1 MILNIKS
8 KEKNSSKYAIATIK
22 HYHYE
27 PGNEYPDEVISKEPF
42 ERLQDEED
50 KDLILRALSEIANSD
65 KDKENEVLYD
75 MDKLISYTIKKKLIT
90 IY

>member
-1 MILNIKS
+1 MILNIKNKTS
-8 KEKNSSKYAIATIK
+8 NNSNYAIATIK

-27 PGNEYPDEVISKEPF
+27 TGKEYPDEVISTEPF

-50 KDLILRALSEIANSD
+50 KDLILRALSEIINGD
-65 KDKENEVLYD
+65 KDQENEVLYD
-75 MDKLISYTIKKKLIT
+75 MDKQVSYTIKKKLIT